1 MTFSVSLNIVNEKK
15 ITDGGD
21 ASTRISVYLIRKLT
35 WDFRPVIDSINLSLD
50 WSSEYGQSVVMHWL
64 ICVLLKV
71 AQLLVCQSFGWFF
84 RKTLFSG
91 LVSSQVPFF
100 YIITTVLECLY
111 IFCRRIFVCF
121 GCRSRMSYIYICSLY
136 LSGPRITSGYVN
148 PVISSVSKYLKV
160 FCISKYLW
168 DLFVLY
174 LNAKLH
180 KNRLRSLRFLSR
192 ACLLWKGP
200 CFGTLGFNWS

>member
-1 MTFSVSLNIVNEKK
+1 MIKRIRAVCCDALADMCSAKSGAAPCVSV
-15 ITDGGD
+15 
-21 ASTRISVYLIRKLT
+21 
-35 WDFRPVIDSINLSLD
+35 F
-50 WSSEYGQSVVMHWL
+50 WL
-64 ICVLLKV
+64 IFQENTFLGV
-71 AQLLVCQSFGWFF
+71 SFFTG
-84 RKTLFSG
+84 T
-91 LVSSQVPFF
+91 VFF

-111 IFCRRIFVCF
+111 IFYRRIFVCF

-136 LSGPRITSGYVN
+136 LSGPRITSAYVN

-192 ACLLWKGP
+192 ACLL
-200 CFGTLGFNWS
+200 

>member
-1 MTFSVSLNIVNEKK
+1 MRKK

-21 ASTRISVYLIRKLT
+21 DSTRISVYLIRKLT

-50 WSSEYGQSVVMHWL
+50 WSSEYGQSVLMHWL

-100 YIITTVLECLY
+100 FLY
-111 IFCRRIFVCF
+111 NYNSIRMFVHF
-121 GCRSRMSYIYICSLY
+121 FIDEY
-136 LSGPRITSGYVN
+136 LSVLVVEVVCPIFISVHCICQGLES
-148 PVISSVSKYLKV
+148 PVDMWTQSYPVSQSILKCSVFRDICGIFLC
-160 FCISKYLW
+160 CI
-168 DLFVLY
+168 
-174 LNAKLH
+174 
-180 KNRLRSLRFLSR
+180 
-192 ACLLWKGP
+192 
-200 CFGTLGFNWS
+200 